1 MNDMLTIV
9 WKSAVLGVVEG
20 VTEFLPVSSTGH
32 LIVASRV
39 LGFGSPQLEIF
50 IQLGA
55 MLALT
60 WAYRERLVVL
70 ASDLPSRAPAR
81 SLVAKILLAF
91 VPAAAIGLV
100 AHHWIEEHL
109 FSASFVAVTFIVGGI
124 IILLVDG
131 PQRRGG
137 IAELEQ
143 VGFGQA
149 VAIGAGQALSLLPG
163 VSRSGSTIITGLLA
177 GLDRSAATDFSFL
190 LALPT
195 MYAACL
201 FTLWKSRNELAGEQG
216 IAMAVGLVAAYIS
229 ALLVIRA
236 FLAFVRNNSLR
247 PFGWYR
253 IVAGL
258 LVLAWIALG

>member
-1 MNDMLTIV
+1 MNDIFTIV
-9 WKSAVLGVVEG
+9 WKSAALGIVEG
-20 VTEFLPVSSTGH
+20 VTEFLPISSTGH
-32 LIVASRV
+32 MIVASRA
-39 LGFGSPQLEIF
+39 LGFGSPQFEIF

-70 ASDLPSRAPAR
+70 ASDLPSRPEAR
-81 SLVAKILLAF
+81 SLVAKILVAF
-91 VPAAAIGLV
+91 VPAAAIGVV
-100 AHHWIEEHL
+100 AHHWIEENL
-109 FSASFVAVTFIVGGI
+109 FSASFVAITLIAGGI
-124 IILLVDG
+124 VILLVDG

-137 IAELEQ
+137 TADLEQ
-143 VGFGQA
+143 IGFGQA
-149 VAIGAGQALSLLPG
+149 TAIGAGQALSLLPG

-177 GLDRSAATDFSFL
+177 GLDRSTATDFSFL

-201 FTLWKSRNELAGEQG
+201 FTLWKARNDLAGQEG
-216 IAMAVGLVAAYIS
+216 LAMAVGLVAAYIS

-236 FLAFVRNNSLR
+236 FLAFVKNNSLR

-253 IVAGL
+253 IIAGI
-258 LVLAWIALG
+258 LVLAWVALT